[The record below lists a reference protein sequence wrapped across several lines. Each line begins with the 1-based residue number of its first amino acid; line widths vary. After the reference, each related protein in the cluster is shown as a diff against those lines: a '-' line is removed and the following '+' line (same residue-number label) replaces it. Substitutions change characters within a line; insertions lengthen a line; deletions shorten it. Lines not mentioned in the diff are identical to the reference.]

1 MPDPI
6 QDALLIEDLPDLGA
20 VGFVAEIW
28 EALNR
33 APSLPS
39 HNARGAAVRI
49 AALSVRLAN
58 AIRAQQNQAIP
69 AEDTWAALTE
79 EVASEKARR
88 GPSEPTGND
97 SWAARRPEIERLLQ
111 EILRSLDRLYVQ
123 RQAVPDTAVRAIMV
137 GAAAIL
143 VAEHEELSQ

>member
-1 MPDPI
+1 M
-6 QDALLIEDLPDLGA
+6 
-20 VGFVAEIW
+20 
-28 EALNR
+28 
-33 APSLPS
+33 
-39 HNARGAAVRI
+39 

-58 AIRAQQNQAIP
+58 AIRAEQNQAIP
-69 AEDTWAALTE
+69 AEETWAALAE
-79 EVASEKARR
+79 EVASEKVRR
-88 GPSEPTGND
+88 GSREPTGSD

-123 RQAVPDTAVRAIMV
+123 RLAVPDTAVRAIMV